1 MAVKI
6 DRETLAITAL
16 VGAMM
21 IYFLTKKEETPQETQ
36 DEENKTEVDELR
48 SHLEQLEARYD
59 ALDNELERSLEHDLP
74 QWVTKELNEIAQVT
88 NQVGQNASGLD
99 MGDEWWERHSSLE
112 ASCQE
117 HLHAHGEEMEARER
131 YKIQRDRQGTT
142 APQVTLVSNHFHAQ
156 QNVDRR
162 TVHAVQ
168 NVDRRN
174 FQATHKHIHMSVGAL
189 PTHDDDFVSGGPS
202 GSAAVR
208 DQQAHN
214 TRTSTNRIENS
225 RPAIVGKHPVIVA
238 GWRDVQVLDPE
249 RLPQLAITAPADP
262 FISPQNSFQSAPKE
276 GRDNVDNP
284 PAEVQNQVALLQPV
298 GRKTE
303 QNFNSQVMDDEVP
316 TQTHLTAGQ
325 AQLREFQVTMAQMD
339 GLIDAL
345 RDTAKTGGE
354 GPYKLQLRKIKT
366 LISGHDQKY
375 YSQGLFSSEYG
386 RRRDVWNQRLHEL
399 DSKKGSIERRQSGSV
414 HRLDAAESRR
424 KREQQRKD
432 TRSAERQLGMEK
444 RRGKSGS
451 EGSYRPTSRS
461 ISDVSSPVR
470 VRKTSAE
477 REAAYLARTHP
488 SLTRSRSGS
497 PGMLELPPPS
507 RSVTPSDFDDFTQGT
522 MEGGSSPLM
531 DLTGRSIGRSTGG
544 V

>member
-1 MAVKI
+1 MSPTYWNVLMWI
-6 DRETLAITAL
+6 SS
-16 VGAMM
+16 
-21 IYFLTKKEETPQETQ
+21 TKK
-36 DEENKTEVDELR
+36 NR
-48 SHLEQLEARYD
+48 
-59 ALDNELERSLEHDLP
+59 
-74 QWVTKELNEIAQVT
+74 
-88 NQVGQNASGLD
+88 G
-99 MGDEWWERHSSLE
+99 HSP
-112 ASCQE
+112 
-117 HLHAHGEEMEARER
+117 
-131 YKIQRDRQGTT
+131 I
-142 APQVTLVSNHFHAQ
+142 
-156 QNVDRR
+156 
-162 TVHAVQ
+162 
-168 NVDRRN
+168 
-174 FQATHKHIHMSVGAL
+174 
-189 PTHDDDFVSGGPS
+189 
-202 GSAAVR
+202 
-208 DQQAHN
+208 
-214 TRTSTNRIENS
+214 
-225 RPAIVGKHPVIVA
+225 
-238 GWRDVQVLDPE
+238 
-249 RLPQLAITAPADP
+249 AITAPADP

-303 QNFNSQVMDDEVP
+303 QNFNSQVMDDKVS
-316 TQTHLTAGQ
+316 TGTHLTAGQ

-461 ISDVSSPVR
+461 ISDVSSPAR
-470 VRKTSAE
+470 VRKTSEE
-477 REAAYLARTHP
+477 RIALYEARTH
-488 SLTRSRSGS
+488 TRSRS
-497 PGMLELPPPS
+497 PEVPPS

>member
-21 IYFLTKKEETPQETQ
+21 IYLFSKKDETQ
-36 DEENKTEVDELR
+36 QEIEDDTNKTEVDELR

-59 ALDNELERSLEHDLP
+59 ALDNELQRSLEHDLP
-74 QWVTKELNEIAQVT
+74 QWVTKELNEIARDT
-88 NQVGQNASGLD
+88 NQVGNNASGLD
-99 MGDEWWERHSSLE
+99 MGDEWWERHASLE

-117 HLHAHGEEMEARER
+117 HLRAHGEELEARDR

-142 APQVTLVSNHFHAQ
+142 RPQVTLVSNHLYAQ

-162 TVHAVQ
+162 TVH
-168 NVDRRN
+168 NVRN
-174 FQATHKHIHMSVGAL
+174 LDNRTFQAAHKHIHMSVGAL
-189 PTHDDDFVSGGPS
+189 PTHDNDFVSGGPS

-208 DQQAHN
+208 DRQAHN
-214 TRTSTNRIENS
+214 TRTSTNRIENR
-225 RPAIVGKHPVIVA
+225 RPAIVGKTPVIVA

-249 RLPQLAITAPADP
+249 HVPQLAITAPDDP
-262 FISPQNSFQSAPKE
+262 FISPQNTFQSAPKE

-284 PAEVQNQVALLQPV
+284 PGEVQNQVALLQPI
-298 GRKTE
+298 GQATE
-303 QNFNSQVMDDEVP
+303 ENFNEEVMGNEVP
-316 TQTHLTAGQ
+316 TETHLTAGQ
-325 AQLREFQVTMAQMD
+325 VQLREFQVVMAQMD

-345 RDTAKTGGE
+345 RDTAKTSGD

-366 LISGHDQKY
+366 LMSGHDQKY

-386 RRRDVWNQRLHEL
+386 RRRDVWNQRLREL

-432 TRSAERQLGMEK
+432 TRSAERDK
-444 RRGKSGS
+444 SIGKF
-451 EGSYRPTSRS
+451 RK
-461 ISDVSSPVR
+461 
-470 VRKTSAE
+470 KTSAE
-477 REAAYLARTHP
+477 REVEYLNRPHP
-488 SLTRSRSGS
+488 SLTRS
-497 PGMLELPPPS
+497 PS
-507 RSVTPSDFDDFTQGT
+507 RSPSFDDFTQGGT
-522 MEGGSSPLM
+522 EGAE
-531 DLTGRSIGRSTGG
+531 DRVVEFIGL
-544 V
+544 